1 MKVTYFL
8 NLSNSIDKMM
18 MRTFLQCVQ
27 YLRLTSGPKRK
38 NEYNNFCFL
47 RRVEVLEKREKKGKE
62 IKGVHQDI
70 FLFAL

>member
-47 RRVEVLEKREKKGKE
+47 HGVELVEKMLSLAPGP
-62 IKGVHQDI
+62 
-70 FLFAL
+70 ALIPGL